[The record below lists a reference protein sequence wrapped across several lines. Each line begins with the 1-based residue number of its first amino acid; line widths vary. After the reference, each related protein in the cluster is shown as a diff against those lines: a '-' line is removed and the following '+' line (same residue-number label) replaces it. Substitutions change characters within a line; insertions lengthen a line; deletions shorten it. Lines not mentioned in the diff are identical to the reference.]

1 MAVLRWR
8 VASVAC
14 VLAAVT
20 AVAALASAGA
30 APAAGAAQP
39 AGPRAQ
45 ESLPLPDEKAFLAE
59 TRKRLRSND
68 LVRSQY
74 VYRQTD
80 TRVSRDSDGRAT
92 KTEVRVFEVFPAPE
106 RELTY
111 RRLVLV
117 NGVQPSSLA
126 QKDREQAEK
135 VRKWLAAR
143 EREGVS
149 AREKRLREQAEAD
162 RHEAEV
168 VEEALALYRITM
180 IGRES
185 IAGRPTIAFTL
196 EPRPE
201 YKARTKEAGII
212 KKFKGRAWIDEQ
224 DHELTRL
231 EMEAIE
237 SVTIGFGVVAR
248 LYAGS
253 RAVIDRRKVDGDTWL
268 PSRSHFV
275 GGGRLLLV
283 KRIDIDQLSEYADY
297 RKPTADTT
305 TTFTFPK

>member
-1 MAVLRWR
+1 M
-8 VASVAC
+8 
-14 VLAAVT
+14 
-20 AVAALASAGA
+20 
-30 APAAGAAQP
+30 
-39 AGPRAQ
+39 
-45 ESLPLPDEKAFLAE
+45 PLPDQKAFLAE
-59 TRKRLRSND
+59 ARKRLRSND

-92 KTEVRVFEVFPAPE
+92 KTEVKVFEVFPAPE

-111 RRLVLV
+111 KRLVLV
-117 NGVQPSSLA
+117 NGVQPSNLA
-126 QKDREQAEK
+126 QKDREQADK

-168 VEEALALYRITM
+168 VEEVIALYRITM
-180 IGRES
+180 TGRES
-185 IAGRPTIAFTL
+185 IAGRSTIAFTL
-196 EPRPE
+196 DPRPE

-224 DHELTRL
+224 DHELARL
-231 EMEAIE
+231 EMEAID

-253 RAVIDRRKVDGDTWL
+253 RAVIERRKVDGDTWL
-268 PSRSHFV
+268 PARSHFV

-283 KRIDIDQLSEYADY
+283 KRIDIDQLSEYVDY